1 MDSLGELCV
10 RNACETYTDFVSL
23 NLQGFQGLRQYERL
37 RQLAPANNTSGRPL
51 DRFHNGINVLPE
63 VRKWHDYL
71 RGHLRISDT
80 TTELVLDMVETK
92 LLQPDPAERYN
103 MKKLCK
109 QLEELSSWAEHKIK
123 SLEKHSR
130 DPDAMVLRA
139 LSAIEDEAST
149 QKSSENKLNL
159 LQQPLLQVN
168 PRERASMQINKE
180 EMIRNKPLG
189 QTTHRKEILDRKL
202 EDCHVM
208 ATVAEPLA
216 NDDGHFGA
224 VTDSPT
230 DSTLLHEP
238 QFDGRRPKPPNPR
251 FPVRDQGQASGRP
264 HTPPNPQLLATP
276 PSSDRQNRISTSG
289 PGGYSHNPYSPESN
303 DVWLDFGPAANC
315 SPELAQINPSTSH
328 RPRVPNLQISTAD
341 SPTGRHSAG
350 SIPPSGV
357 PELSFTSEKNL
368 SLQDVMLRPSSV
380 IRSTKSESTA
390 KFPPH
395 IPTQSF
401 LKSNV
406 EEKVSTVS
414 VSNSVGSPLDSQRVL
429 DPVVDTSSPVELDTT
444 AGPPMISSDLRD
456 TWSSQESPE
465 TPRPSTY
472 DPDKQAVER
481 ASQEPDDSFPQELPQ
496 SALFLPY
503 DICVKRRNLEEQ
515 VPKGISKGFARIK
528 GSFGIE
534 TRTRD
539 SSLIETFSAQRE
551 LVSLLQ
557 ILTIL
562 T

>member
-1 MDSLGELCV
+1 M
-10 RNACETYTDFVSL
+10 
-23 NLQGFQGLRQYERL
+23 
-37 RQLAPANNTSGRPL
+37 
-51 DRFHNGINVLPE
+51 I
-63 VRKWHDYL
+63 
-71 RGHLRISDT
+71 
-80 TTELVLDMVETK
+80 ETK
-92 LLQPDPAERYN
+92 LLQADPAARYN

-109 QLEELSSWAEHKIK
+109 KLEDLSSWAEYKIK

-130 DPDAMVLRA
+130 DPDAMVMRA

-149 QKSSENKLNL
+149 QKSSEHKLDL
-159 LQQPLLQVN
+159 LPQPLLQVN

-189 QTTHRKEILDRKL
+189 QTTHRKEILDKKL
-202 EDCHVM
+202 EGCHVM
-208 ATVAEPLA
+208 KTVAEPLT
-216 NDDGHFGA
+216 NNDGHFGA

-230 DSTLLHEP
+230 DSTLPNDL
-238 QFDGRRPKPPNPR
+238 QFPGRQLKPSNPE
-251 FPVRDQGQASGRP
+251 FSSNYQGQPSGGP
-264 HTPPNPQLLATP
+264 HTPLKPQPLATP
-276 PSSDRQNRISTSG
+276 PSSNQRNKTSISG
-289 PGGYSHNPYSPESN
+289 PGGYSDNHYSPESN
-303 DVWLDFGPAANC
+303 DVWLDFGPAPRCIPDPA
-315 SPELAQINPSTSH
+315 EINPTSSH
-328 RPRVPNLQISTAD
+328 RPEMPNLQISTTD
-341 SPTGRHSAG
+341 SPTGRYSTG
-350 SIPPSGV
+350 FIPPSGV
-357 PELSFTSEKNL
+357 PEISFTSEKNPF
-368 SLQDVMLRPSSV
+368 LQDAMLPPSSV
-380 IRSTKSESTA
+380 IRSTKTESTA

-395 IPTQSF
+395 TPMQSS
-401 LKSNV
+401 LESNV

-414 VSNSVGSPLDSQRVL
+414 VSNPVGSPLDSQRVL
-429 DPVVDTSSPVELDTT
+429 DPIVDTSSPVELDTT
-444 AGPPMISSDLRD
+444 AGPPMISSHLRD

-481 ASQEPDDSFPQELPQ
+481 TSQEPDDSFPQELPQ